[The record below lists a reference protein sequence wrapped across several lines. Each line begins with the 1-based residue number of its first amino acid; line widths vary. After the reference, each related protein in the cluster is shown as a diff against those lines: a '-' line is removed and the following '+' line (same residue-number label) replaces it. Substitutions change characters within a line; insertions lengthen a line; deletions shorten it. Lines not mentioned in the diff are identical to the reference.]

1 MPSVE
6 TVGTD
11 ERESLMSDGCGGR
24 CRNYLEK
31 VLKMSVVTV
40 VRVISL
46 KGRGGHFS
54 TLKRYEQRCRPFV
67 YAFCVFERG
76 IKHPIVKFL

>member
-1 MPSVE
+1 ME

-11 ERESLMSDGCGGR
+11 ERENLMSDGRDGR
-24 CRNYLEK
+24 YRNYSEK

-46 KGRGGHFS
+46 KGRGMSNLCVG
-54 TLKRYEQRCRPFV
+54 TKRTTVPPLRVR
-67 YAFCVFERG
+67 
-76 IKHPIVKFL
+76 FLRF